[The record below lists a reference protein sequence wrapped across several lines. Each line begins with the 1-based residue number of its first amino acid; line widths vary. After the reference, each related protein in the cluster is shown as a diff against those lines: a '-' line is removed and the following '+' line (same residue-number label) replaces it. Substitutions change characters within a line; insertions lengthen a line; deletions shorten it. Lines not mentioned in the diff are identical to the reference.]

1 MVEYENPYQDKID
14 KDEKNLVKLKA
25 GTANQ
30 QLINA
35 AYLGARQES
44 SEVMTWMNAAE
55 SGITSFTKAIGESR
69 KIKQAKLD
77 EMNGKIDD
85 QIETLSAA
93 GYSLGKNYYAKANE
107 YTKKLRERY
116 LAEEGNAEAQNLIK
130 MELNVAS
137 QNIGA
142 TKQTIEQIAT
152 AWESDDIEKLALS
165 EDEQK
170 IMNIA
175 MDPNGAHAVWIE
187 GENTF
192 GWRDPDD
199 HTKIYTLKQIQD
211 IQNLAS
217 KDYVAKEANIKYEQ
231 QMVSDGVKYRT
242 DGTGAGFDNIKQMH
256 ANKTAITKDNIRF
269 FINGD
274 FTGDGTPSFK
284 DEVINHPEWDNKIFE
299 HLTENALETYDT
311 DNDGDVDINDFAGA
325 SRALQMEKVYNAIT
339 TPGTKENPQPGYDFD
354 VTQGLIA
361 EYMTLRQKK
370 AFYEGSKLDANGN
383 PMLTP
388 KDYASTV
395 NNDNFRDKD
404 FAAAG
409 GNIGYMKS
417 LGWQKIEQFEGTGK
431 NKEPFNPRQYK
442 WEINPMSSFTSKKRK
457 YDKKE
462 E

>member
-1 MVEYENPYQDKID
+1 MPETEYENPYQDKID
-14 KDEKNLVKLKA
+14 KDKKNLIKLRA

-35 AYLGARQES
+35 AYLGARQEP
-44 SEVMTWMNAAE
+44 SETLTWLNAAE

-77 EMNGKIDD
+77 EMNGKIDA
-85 QIETLSAA
+85 QIETLSTA
-93 GYSLGKNYYAKANE
+93 GFSLGKNYYAKANE
-107 YTKKLRERY
+107 YTKELREEY
-116 LAEEGNAEAQNLIK
+116 LAKEGNPEAQNLIK

-142 TKQTIEQIAT
+142 TKQTIEDIAT
-152 AWESDDIEKLALS
+152 AWEGDDIEKLALTD
-165 EDEQK
+165 DEQK

-175 MDPNGAHAVWIE
+175 MDPDGKYAVWIE

-192 GWRDPDD
+192 GWQDPDD
-199 HTKIYTLKQIQD
+199 PNKPPYTLKQIQD
-211 IQNLAS
+211 IQKLAS
-217 KDYVAKEANIKYEQ
+217 KDYVAKEDNIKHEQ
-231 QMVSDGVKYRT
+231 KMVSDGVEYRT

-256 ANKTAITKDNIRF
+256 ANKTTITKDNIRF

-284 DEVINHPEWDNKIFE
+284 DEVIDHPEWDNKIFE
-299 HLTENALETYDT
+299 HLTENALETYDI

-325 SRALQMEKVYNAIT
+325 SRALQMEKVYNAMT
-339 TPGTKENPQPGYDFD
+339 TPDTPGYDFD

-370 AFYEGSKLDANGN
+370 AFYEGSKLDASGN
-383 PMLTP
+383 PYYTP
-388 KDYASTV
+388 KAYAIKV
-395 NNDNFRDKD
+395 RNNNFSDKD

-417 LGWQKIEQFEGTGK
+417 LGWEKIEQFEGTGK
-431 NKEPFNPRQYK
+431 KKKSFNPRKYI
-442 WEINPMSSFTSKKRK
+442 WVENPASSFASKKSK
-457 YDKKE
+457 Y
-462 E
+462 